1 MRALEVPVDQSNRIV
16 HFSSVTI
23 SCRKVDAT
31 LCILAGGESRRMGRP
46 KAELR
51 VRGQPILTYLLH
63 RFDWRGATMLVT
75 APSRRTPGGAEIFDR
90 EVVDPVDGAG
100 PLRGVLTAL
109 EHLQTPLAVITTAD
123 MPCIGAEHLRW
134 LIDHYDSEESNG
146 LMLCHGGQ
154 IQPFP
159 SIYRAA
165 AIAAV
170 KDGSEPRIQL
180 EMALLKATQPQ
191 ADLSLQALMFRIDQ
205 LEAALATRGHV
216 SLIDAPPAWRDS
228 VWTNLNTPDD
238 LDTFTRQLDVT

>member
-1 MRALEVPVDQSNRIV
+1 
-16 HFSSVTI
+16 
-23 SCRKVDAT
+23 VDAT

-75 APSRRTPGGAEIFDR
+75 APSRRTPGGAEMFDR

-170 KDGSEPRIQL
+170 RREFDDGQRSV
-180 EMALLKATQPQ
+180 A
-191 ADLSLQALMFRIDQ
+191 S
-205 LEAALATRGHV
+205 LATRGHV
-216 SLIDAPPAWRDS
+216 RLIDAPPAWRDS